1 VKDRLKRW
9 IFALV
14 GKDPEAVVV
23 SFRAGDDA
31 LADAMCEEIR
41 RLEPSRRHFS
51 VAAGESYRDLRRRFG
66 RHRIGLAPVLFTG
79 EARYRALRRA
89 ALLLAP
95 AKILAYN
102 SALERHHLKLSQ
114 PVASWLFLRGVPLDR
129 IFLRPRW
136 LWPGVFKE
144 PRDRTVRPSSHRVID
159 GRPRNPKRRSVAVL
173 TPYFPYPLSHGGAV
187 RMFNLLRETSR
198 EFDIVLYA
206 FAEGEIAE
214 ADLKPVLDFATR
226 IYLVQKP
233 RYREPRWSTMAPPE
247 ACEYESPAMA
257 ALLRARDADL
267 LQVEYTYLA
276 SYGGDILVEHDVTFD
291 LYAQV
296 RTRRLTLSAWWDWWR
311 WHRYEHRAVNRFRRV
326 VVMSEKDRALLGVS
340 QARVIEN
347 GVDFDRFQPRSEPRG
362 RRLLFIGSF
371 RHFPNIDAFRFLTEE
386 ILPLAP
392 SIELT
397 VVAGPEP
404 WLHWRNHSGTIRPED
419 NPRIRML
426 EFVADVRPLYHEVNL
441 VVVPTLESAGTNV
454 KVLEALA
461 MERAVVSTTS
471 GCQGFGLEHGST
483 VWIADTPEDFAAG
496 IRKMLE
502 DDPLRLR
509 IARAGRAHVVA
520 NFGWRSIGRRQRA
533 LLRELLGD
541 PLHLRAATRDDLPA
555 IASIQ
560 DASTMA
566 SHWKPETYLN
576 YDCRVAVAESQ
587 IAGFVIARETGPVE
601 REIVNVAVAPSYRRL
616 GIARRLIEAE
626 LEGSRGARFLEVRE
640 SNAAAIRL
648 YRSLGFV
655 PTGRRENYYQDPPEA
670 AIVMK
675 VFS

>member
-1 VKDRLKRW
+1 LKDRLKRW
-9 IFALV
+9 LFALL

-23 SFRAGDDA
+23 SFRTGDDA
-31 LADAMCEEIR
+31 LADAMGEEIR

-51 VAAGESYRDLRRRFG
+51 AAAGESYGDLRKRFRRY
-66 RHRIGLAPVLFTG
+66 RIGLAPVLFTG

-89 ALLLAP
+89 ALFLAP
-95 AKILAYN
+95 TKILAYN
-102 SALERHHLKLSQ
+102 SALDRHHLKLSQ
-114 PVASWLFLRGVPLDR
+114 PVASLLFLRGVPLDR
-129 IFLRPRW
+129 IFVRPWW
-136 LWPGVFKE
+136 LWPWR
-144 PRDRTVRPSSHRVID
+144 RDRTVRPSIHRVFE
-159 GRPRNPKRRSVAVL
+159 GRRRNPKRRSVAVL

-187 RMFNLLRETSR
+187 RMFNLLRETSH
-198 EFDIVLYA
+198 EFDIILYA

-226 IYLVQKP
+226 VHLVQKP

-247 ACEYESPAMA
+247 TGEYKSPAMA

-296 RTRRLTLSAWWDWWR
+296 RARCHTLSAWWDWWR

-326 VVMSEKDRALLGVS
+326 VVMSEKDHALLGVS

-347 GVDFDRFQPRSEPRG
+347 GVDLDRFQPRSEPTSQ
-362 RRLLFIGSF
+362 RLLFIGSF
-371 RHFPNIDAFRFLTEE
+371 RHFPNIGAFRFLTEE
-386 ILPLAP
+386 ILPLTP
-392 SIELT
+392 GVELT
-397 VVAGPEP
+397 VVAGLEP
-404 WLHWRNHSGTIRPED
+404 WLHWRNHSGTRRPPD
-419 NPRIRML
+419 NPRVRML
-426 EFVADVRPLYHEVNL
+426 EFVADVRPLYHEANL

-461 MERAVVSTTS
+461 MERAIVSTTS

-483 VWIADTPEDFAAG
+483 VWIADTPADFAAG
-496 IRKMLE
+496 IRKLLE
-502 DDPLRLR
+502 DDALRFR
-509 IARAGRAHVVA
+509 MARSGRAYVEA
-520 NFGWRSIGRRQRA
+520 NFDWRSIGRRQRA

-541 PLHLRAATRDDLPA
+541 PVHLRAATRDDLAA
-555 IASIQ
+555 IAAIQ

-576 YDCRVAVAESQ
+576 YDCRVAVAESH
-587 IAGFVIARETGPVE
+587 IAGFLVARETGPGE
-601 REIVNVAVAPSYRRL
+601 REIVNVAVAPSHRRL

-626 LEGSRGARFLEVRE
+626 LEGARGARFLEVRE

-648 YRSLGFV
+648 YKSLGFLA
-655 PTGRRENYYQDPPEA
+655 TGRRQNYYQDPPEA